1 MKAIRER
8 FKKGTA
14 VALTAALLAGLMPA
28 LPGAAGSV
36 KAAGGT
42 TKSPSVSVYA
52 TKKQLMDDTF
62 KPGADGTATNYGKLV
77 FGKNSSDEAQE
88 WYILGTD
95 KGVSVDNTILFA
107 TSPIAQEQ
115 EFNSSDAQKTDS
127 NLWSDCNYGGVSV
140 TEVFANHYGAS
151 NLRGELKTMAENT
164 SYFTAA
170 EQGLMND
177 TTVITKDTK
186 NNVTYTTTDKLYAL
200 AADGAGSKYK
210 TIKAGSDNSTVLA
223 MSNYWDS
230 GYHFWLRTPYVGY
243 DGRNALLTQMGEY
256 INCLNVSLDRAVQ
269 PASNLDLSSVL
280 FASAATAASSDTA
293 VAKTIASGAAMTL
306 RFDGTGKN
314 IGTVTYNATTGAIK
328 AVKDSTSQP
337 VSLVVQGNDG
347 TNDWYYSKQITGA
360 ETVNA
365 SEIKS
370 ALSMTSDIDLS
381 ACKIWLEITEDNV
394 SYAVNAEKENERH
407 VHCVCGTSGCKLSG
421 NTHKDVT
428 WTPVSDLNE
437 IKTAGN
443 YYLTQDIEMK
453 ETWEP
458 KAGVVLCLNGHSISN
473 TYKNSLYREEK
484 ATIQIIG
491 KKFTLTDCSRDEN
504 GQNKGSVTHAKGSYG
519 TGVTFF
525 NTDTMFDMYGG
536 NIREN
541 DAVDH
546 HPKWNGAGVYVS
558 SSKCHFTMY
567 GGSIS
572 DNQGH
577 GVSVVEGA
585 TFTMNGGSITNNTIS
600 GSSGAGVVNCGKVV
614 MNKGLISKNS
624 ITNGSG
630 RGAGVHNG
638 PAVLNANY
646 QKPVFE
652 MQGGEISENT
662 TTTKGSGGGIS
673 NLDAICTITSGSICR
688 NQAKSGG
695 GVDNL
700 DSVFNMRGGEIIGN
714 RANNLSGGGVN
725 NSTGS
730 ATATGSFTMSGGVIK
745 ENQAAQYGGGVACY
759 EYTTTTGKGVLTI
772 SVKNAAV
779 IQNNTL
785 ENNKSS
791 NLGLRDNVVL
801 TDVQLKGSNQIGIS
815 TETAPKTEKP
825 ITIANKTGLMNG
837 LFSDHA
843 AYEIAE
849 EDGKTIL
856 QMKKYTVKLVLP
868 EDGSVSKISGGD
880 LVQKVNDNFQAVQ
893 LQADDDHYFSE
904 ENKSA
909 MRQADIWVSSTSG
922 NVSTITIYVRPTA
935 DVEVQ
940 ILATEKASQE
950 APGNIS
956 GIAPTQEGG
965 KGYLKGVDA
974 KMEYREKGTDTWITC
989 QDNSLG
995 QEVTAGKTYE
1005 VRKKGDITKKDS
1017 PIIEVFVPN
1026 KENVTPN
1033 PEPNPNPNPGPTPN
1047 PEPNPGPTPNPEP
1060 NPEPEP
1066 NPNPTPAPT
1075 PEKPVMKDG
1084 DNGQYTEGKMET
1096 LTFRSSAPLSD
1107 FRAVYVDGVI
1117 VDSSHYELASGSTIV
1132 RLRKEF
1138 LDSLAEGI
1146 HTLEIRST
1154 GGTATANF
1162 TVVKATGSGS
1172 DTGSGTGVGT
1182 TPSAPTAGITNV
1194 QPNGGAQAAQKT
1206 TVNAKAP
1213 VTGETSPVSCVVLA
1227 LIIVGGFAL
1236 LIAELRK
1243 AHKA

>member
-1 MKAIRER
+1 MKAIRKR

-14 VALTAALLAGLMPA
+14 VALTAALLAGLVPA

-42 TKSPSVSVYA
+42 TKSPSVSTYA
-52 TKKQLMDDTF
+52 TKDQLMNAFNPNT
-62 KPGADGTATNYGKLV
+62 DGTATTIGKLV
-77 FGKNSSDEAQE
+77 FGKNISNEAQE
-88 WYILGTD
+88 WYILGKD
-95 KGVSVDNTILFA
+95 KGVSGENTIIFA
-107 TSPIAQEQ
+107 ASPIVYSTQFE
-115 EFNSSDAQKTDS
+115 SSGS
-127 NLWSDCNYGGVSV
+127 NKKDFDLWSDCNYGGVPV

-151 NLRGELKTMAENT
+151 NLRGELKTIAENT

-170 EQGLMND
+170 EQDLMNN
-177 TTVITKDTK
+177 TTVTTKDTK
-186 NNVTYTTTDKLYAL
+186 NRNNYTTTDKLYAL
-200 AADGAGSKYK
+200 AADDYRSS
-210 TIKAGSDNSTVLA
+210 TIKAGSYNSTVLA
-223 MSNYWDS
+223 TSNYWNS
-230 GYHFWLRTPYVGY
+230 GDAFWLRSPR
-243 DGRNALLTQMGEY
+243 DGFADAALLTSSGSWVNGKEVY
-256 INCLNVSLDRAVQ
+256 DYGAVQ

-280 FASAATAASSDTA
+280 FASAAKAASSDTA
-293 VAKTIASGAAMTL
+293 VAKTIASGEAMTL
-306 RFDGTGKN
+306 RLDGTGKD
-314 IGTVTYNATTGAIK
+314 IGTVTYNTATGDIK
-328 AVKDSTSQP
+328 AVKDSTAQP

-347 TNDWYYSKQITGA
+347 TNDWYYSKKIGA
-360 ETVNA
+360 SEKIKT

-370 ALSMTSDIDLS
+370 ALSLTSDIDLS

-394 SYAVNAEKENERH
+394 SYAVNAEKEIERH
-407 VHCVCGTSGCKLSG
+407 VHCVCGTEDANSSEHV
-421 NTHKDVT
+421 HKDVT

-473 TYKNSLYREEK
+473 TFKDYSRPNDEK
-484 ATIQIIG
+484 ATIQINSG
-491 KKFTLTDCSRDEN
+491 KFTLTDCSRDEN
-504 GQNKGSVTHAKGSYG
+504 GQNKGSVTHAKESRG

-525 NTDTMFDMYGG
+525 NTNTSFDMYGG
-536 NIREN
+536 NIRGN
-541 DAVDH
+541 YAVH
-546 HPKWNGAGVYVS
+546 HRPRWNGAGVYVS
-558 SSKCHFTMY
+558 LSGCHFTMY
-567 GGSIS
+567 GGNIS

-600 GSSGAGVVNCGKVV
+600 GSSGAGVVNCGTVV

-624 ITNGSG
+624 ITDGDG
-630 RGAGVHNG
+630 GGAGVHNG
-638 PAVLNANY
+638 PAVLNTNY
-646 QKPVFE
+646 NKPEFE
-652 MQGGEISENT
+652 MRGGEISENT

-688 NQAKSGG
+688 NQAGNGG
-695 GVDNL
+695 GVNNTE
-700 DSVFNMRGGEIIGN
+700 SVFEMQGGEIIGN
-714 RANNLSGGGVN
+714 RANGYSGGGVN
-725 NSTGS
+725 NNTGL
-730 ATATGSFTMSGGVIK
+730 ATGSFTMSGGVIK

-779 IQNNTL
+779 IQNNTV

-856 QMKKYTVKLVLP
+856 QMKKYTAKLVLP

-1026 KENVTPN
+1026 KENVTPD
-1033 PEPNPNPNPGPTPN
+1033 PEPNPNPTPN
-1047 PEPNPGPTPNPEP
+1047 PEPT
-1060 NPEPEP
+1060 P

-1084 DNGQYTEGKMET
+1084 DNGQYTEGKMES

-1107 FRAVYVDGVI
+1107 FQAVYVDSVI
-1117 VDSSHYELASGSTIV
+1117 VDRSHYELASGSTIV

-1154 GGTATANF
+1154 GGIATANF
-1162 TVVKATGSGS
+1162 TVVKATES
-1172 DTGSGTGVGT
+1172 GSGTGSGGT
-1182 TPSAPTAGITNV
+1182 TGGTGNGTTTGAGGTTGSATTPTPSTPTAGITNV
-1194 QPNGGAQAAQKT
+1194 QPNGGTQAAPKT

-1213 VTGETSPVSCVVLA
+1213 VTGETSPVSCMVLA

-1243 AHKA
+1243 AHRA